1 MAHRIAP
8 QAEADLDDTWLY
20 VAMQSGS
27 IEIANR
33 LIDSITDRFHRL
45 ARFPFVG
52 RARDRELAAG
62 LRTFPV
68 GDYVV
73 VYSLEDSDVAILR
86 VVHGH
91 RDLERLFRQ

>member
-52 RARDRELAAG
+52 RVRDRELGAG

-68 GDYVV
+68 GEYVI